1 MTSRQLDAGTGSTP
15 MPGPEPPG
23 WPLAVDLR
31 AAAGRPTGVG
41 GYLLSIANA
50 ASAAGW
56 EVDAYLGRERPNG
69 LAAGIRAVLLDAQG
83 PVWHLRAWRE
93 LRRKGAVFLSTSF
106 VVPQLPGSHALPTV
120 LDLTTFL
127 LPKYHTARTRLAER
141 LLLPR
146 AVRRWP
152 VVTCTETTA
161 ADIRRLFPH
170 AGPITV
176 VPPWCTVADAV
187 EPPPMAEAY
196 FVFVGTL
203 EPRKNAAVV
212 IEATRRLRRSGR
224 PVRLI
229 LIGQAGWKFEPLRQ
243 LIRQAEAEG
252 AVEWPGYVSDAER
265 DRMYRGAVALVLP
278 SHYEGFGLP
287 LLEAMAAGVPTI
299 SSEAPALVEVA
310 GGSSLHV
317 PADDVAGWERAM
329 NSLLAEPDR
338 RRRLIAL
345 GRERAATFTPE
356 ATVVGLRRA
365 LEELAA
371 R

>member
-1 MTSRQLDAGTGSTP
+1 
-15 MPGPEPPG
+15 MPVPDQPP
-23 WPLAVDLR
+23 WRLAVDLR

-41 GYLLSIANA
+41 RYLLSIANA

-56 EVDAYLGRERPNG
+56 EVDAYLGRERPTG
-69 LAAGIRAVLLDAQG
+69 LAAGIRAVLLEARG
-83 PVWHLRAWRE
+83 VRWHIRAWRE
-93 LRRKGAVFLSTSF
+93 LRRQRAVFLSTSF
-106 VVPQLPGSHALPTV
+106 IVAQLPGSQALPTV

-127 LPKYHTARTRLAER
+127 LPRYHTARTRLAER

-161 ADIRRLFPH
+161 ADIRRLFPG

-176 VPPWCTVADAV
+176 VPPWCTVSDAT
-187 EPPPMAEAY
+187 EPPPTEAEAY
-196 FVFVGTL
+196 FLFVGTL

-224 PVRLI
+224 PVRLV
-229 LIGQAGWKFEPLRQ
+229 LIGRAGWNFKPLQQ
-243 LIRQAEAEG
+243 LIRQAESEG
-252 AVEWPGYVSDAER
+252 AVAWPGYVSDTER
-265 DRMYRGAVALVLP
+265 DRLYRGAVALVLP

-287 LLEAMAAGVPTI
+287 LLEAMAAGVATI
-299 SSEAPALVEVA
+299 SSAAPALIEVA

-317 PADDVAGWERAM
+317 PATDIAGWEGAM
-329 NSLLAEPDR
+329 NTLLAEPEH
-338 RRRLIAL
+338 RRRLIAR

-356 ATVVGLRRA
+356 ATVAGLRRA
-365 LEELAA
+365 LEDLEA
-371 R
+371 RSG

>member
-1 MTSRQLDAGTGSTP
+1 M
-15 MPGPEPPG
+15 
-23 WPLAVDLR
+23 LR
-31 AAAGRPTGVG
+31 V
-41 GYLLSIANA
+41 ANA

-56 EVDAYLGRERPNG
+56 EVDAYLGRERPSG
-69 LAAGIRAVLLDAQG
+69 LEAGIRAVELDARG
-83 PVWHLRAWRE
+83 PRWHIRAWRE
-93 LRRKGAVFLSTSF
+93 LRRTRAVFLSTSF
-106 VVPQLPGSHALPTV
+106 VLAQLPGSQALPTV

-127 LPKYHTARTRLAER
+127 LPQYHTARTRLAER

-161 ADIRRLFPH
+161 TDIRRLFPH
-170 AGPITV
+170 AGPISV

-187 EPPPMAEAY
+187 EEPATEAEAY

-229 LIGQAGWKFEPLRQ
+229 LIGRAGWNFEPLRQ
-243 LIRQAEAEG
+243 LIRQAEKEG

-265 DRMYRGAVALVLP
+265 DRLYRGAVALVMP

-299 SSEAPALVEVA
+299 SSDAPALVEVA
-310 GGSSLHV
+310 GGASLHI
-317 PADDVAGWERAM
+317 PAKDIAGWEAAM
-329 NSLLAEPDR
+329 NALLAEPDH
-338 RRRLIAL
+338 RRRLIVL

-356 ATVVGLRRA
+356 ATVAALRNA
-365 LEELAA
+365 LEDLQA
-371 R
+371 RSS

>member
-1 MTSRQLDAGTGSTP
+1 
-15 MPGPEPPG
+15 MPVPDQPAR
-23 WPLAVDLR
+23 PLAVDLR

-41 GYLLSIANA
+41 RYMLSVANA

-56 EVDAYLGRERPNG
+56 EVDAYLGRVRPSG
-69 LAAGIRAVLLDAQG
+69 LAADIRAVQLDARG

-93 LRRKGAVFLSTSF
+93 LRRRPAVFLSTSF
-106 VVPQLPGSHALPTV
+106 VVAQLPGSWALPTV

-127 LPKYHTARTRLAER
+127 LPQYHTARTRLAER

-146 AVRRWP
+146 ALRRWP

-176 VPPWCTVADAV
+176 VPPWCIVADAA
-187 EPPPMAEAY
+187 EPPSMDAEAY

-224 PVRLI
+224 AVRLI
-229 LIGQAGWKFEPLRQ
+229 LIGGAGWNFEPLRL
-243 LIRQAEAEG
+243 LIRQAESEG
-252 AVEWPGYVSDAER
+252 AVEWPGYVSDVER
-265 DRMYRGAVALVLP
+265 DRLYRGAVALVLP

-287 LLEAMAAGVPTI
+287 LLEAMAAGVATI
-299 SSEAPALVEVA
+299 SSDAPALVEVA

-317 PADDVAGWERAM
+317 PASDVAGWEGAM
-329 NSLLAEPDR
+329 NTLLADSEH
-338 RRRLIAL
+338 RRRLIVL

-356 ATVVGLRRA
+356 ATVAGLRHA
-365 LEELAA
+365 LEDLEA
-371 R
+371 RAG

>member
-1 MTSRQLDAGTGSTP
+1 M
-15 MPGPEPPG
+15 
-23 WPLAVDLR
+23 LAV
-31 AAAGRPTGVG
+31 
-41 GYLLSIANA
+41 ANA

-56 EVDAYLGRERPNG
+56 EVDAYLGRERPSG
-69 LAAGIRAVLLDAQG
+69 LAAGIRAVVLDAQG
-83 PVWHLRAWRE
+83 PRWHIRAWRE
-93 LRRKGAVFLSTSF
+93 LRRRRAVFISTSF
-106 VVPQLPGSHALPTV
+106 VVAQLPGCRALPTV

-127 LPKYHTARTRLAER
+127 LPEFHTARTRLAER

-170 AGPITV
+170 SGPITV
-176 VPPWCTVADAV
+176 VPPWCTVVDAV
-187 EPPPMAEAY
+187 EPPPMQAEAY

-203 EPRKNAAVV
+203 EPRKNASVV

-229 LIGQAGWKFEPLRQ
+229 LIGRAGWNFEPLRQ
-243 LIRQAEAEG
+243 LIRQAESEG

-265 DRMYRGAVALVLP
+265 DRLYRSAVALVLP

-287 LLEAMAAGVPTI
+287 LLEAMAAGVATI
-299 SSEAPALVEVA
+299 SSDAPALVEVA

-317 PADDVAGWERAM
+317 PANDTAGWEAAM
-329 NSLLAEPDR
+329 NKLLAEPDQ
-338 RRRLIAL
+338 RRRLISH

-356 ATVVGLRRA
+356 ATIAALRNA
-365 LEELAA
+365 LEDLGV
-371 R
+371 RSG

>member
-1 MTSRQLDAGTGSTP
+1 M
-15 MPGPEPPG
+15 
-23 WPLAVDLR
+23 LAV
-31 AAAGRPTGVG
+31 
-41 GYLLSIANA
+41 ANA

-56 EVDAYLGRERPNG
+56 EVDAYLAHERPSG
-69 LAAGIRAVLLDAQG
+69 LMAGIRAVVLDAQG
-83 PVWHLRAWRE
+83 PRWHIRAWRE
-93 LRRKGAVFLSTSF
+93 LRRRRAVFLSTSF
-106 VVPQLPGSHALPTV
+106 VVAQLPGSQALPTV

-127 LPKYHTARTRLAER
+127 LPEYHTARTRLAER

-187 EPPPMAEAY
+187 EPPPTEGESY

-224 PVRLI
+224 PVRLV
-229 LIGQAGWKFEPLRQ
+229 LIGQAGWNFELLRQ

-252 AVEWPGYVSDAER
+252 AVEWPGYVSDTER
-265 DRMYRGAVALVLP
+265 DRLYHGAVALVLP
-278 SHYEGFGLP
+278 SLYEGFGLP
-287 LLEAMAAGVPTI
+287 LLEAMAAGVATI
-299 SSEAPALVEVA
+299 SSDAPALVEVA
-310 GGSSLHV
+310 AGSSLHV
-317 PADDVAGWERAM
+317 PANDIGGWEEAM
-329 NSLLAEPDR
+329 NTLLAEPEHR
-338 RRRLIAL
+338 RGLIAR
-345 GRERAATFTPE
+345 GRERAATFTPA
-356 ATVVGLRRA
+356 ATVAGLRRA
-365 LEELAA
+365 VEDLEA
-371 R
+371 RSG

>member
-1 MTSRQLDAGTGSTP
+1 ML
-15 MPGPEPPG
+15 
-23 WPLAVDLR
+23 
-31 AAAGRPTGVG
+31 GV
-41 GYLLSIANA
+41 ANA

-56 EVDAYLGRERPNG
+56 EVDAYLGRERPSG
-69 LAAGIRAVLLDAQG
+69 LAAGIRAVVLDAQG
-83 PVWHLRAWRE
+83 PRWHIRAWRE
-93 LRRKGAVFLSTSF
+93 LRRRRAVFLSTSF
-106 VVPQLPGSHALPTV
+106 LVAQLPGSRALPTV

-127 LPKYHTARTRLAER
+127 LPEYHTARTRLAER

-161 ADIRRLFPH
+161 ADIRRLFPR

-176 VPPWCTVADAV
+176 VPPWCTVAETVD
-187 EPPPMAEAY
+187 PPLMQADPY

-229 LIGQAGWKFEPLRQ
+229 LIGQAGWDFKHLEP
-243 LIRQAEAEG
+243 LIRQAESEG

-265 DRMYRGAVALVLP
+265 DRLSRGAVALVLP

-287 LLEAMAAGVPTI
+287 LLEAMAAGVATI
-299 SSEAPALVEVA
+299 ASDAPALVEVA
-310 GGSSLHV
+310 GGSALHV
-317 PADDVAGWERAM
+317 PANDIAGWEAAM
-329 NSLLAEPDR
+329 DTLLSEPEQRRGLIDR
-338 RRRLIAL
+338 

-356 ATVVGLRRA
+356 ATVAGLRHA
-365 LEELAA
+365 LADLGA
-371 R
+371 RSG